1 MMKRLVVSN
10 LYVSYREKKENIEVL
25 KGISL
30 ELNFNEVVVI
40 LGPSGCGKTTLLK
53 AICGTVDPD
62 GGELVFSGINGNNL
76 TTQERNLAYVS
87 QSFFTYDYLTVYNNI
102 ALPLKAQKIPIEEIE
117 RRVNSISKKLGID
130 FLLSRKP
137 KALSGGQRQKVALA
151 RALIKNP
158 DIFLFDEPFSNL
170 DPLVRVELRKEI
182 KRLKDE
188 YNASM
193 IFVTHDINDAL
204 DIADRILIME
214 DGIFKKELTKKELKE
229 NAIKYIYED

>member
-1 MMKRLVVSN
+1 MKRLVIKD
-10 LYVSYREKKENIEVL
+10 LYVSYKEKKEMVEVL

-30 ELNFNEVVVI
+30 ELNFNEIVVI

-53 AICGTVDPD
+53 AICGTIEPD
-62 GGELVFSGINGNNL
+62 GGEMTFGGISGNNL

-117 RRVNSISKKLGID
+117 RRVYSISKKLGIE

-182 KRLKDE
+182 KRLKEE

-193 IFVTHDINDAL
+193 IFVTHDINDAI

-214 DGIFKKELTKKELKE
+214 DGIFKKELTKNELKE
-229 NAIKYIYED
+229 NAIKYIYEE

>member
-1 MMKRLVVSN
+1 M
-10 LYVSYREKKENIEVL
+10 
-25 KGISL
+25 

-158 DIFLFDEPFSNL
+158 DIFC
-170 DPLVRVELRKEI
+170 
-182 KRLKDE
+182 
-188 YNASM
+188 
-193 IFVTHDINDAL
+193 
-204 DIADRILIME
+204 
-214 DGIFKKELTKKELKE
+214 GIF
-229 NAIKYIYED
+229 